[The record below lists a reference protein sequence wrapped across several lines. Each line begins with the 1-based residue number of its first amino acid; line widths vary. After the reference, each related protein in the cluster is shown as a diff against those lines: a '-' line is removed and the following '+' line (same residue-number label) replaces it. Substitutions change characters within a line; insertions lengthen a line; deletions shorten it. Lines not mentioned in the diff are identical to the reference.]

1 MILKIQIIAG
11 QFHDIEVEET
21 STVQEVKVFC

>member
-1 MILKIQIIAG
+1 MILKIQTITG
-11 QFHDIEVEET
+11 QSHHIEVGET